1 MNKNILFLFFLVCS
15 VYSLGQ
21 NSAYITFDSLT
32 INYGKILQGDNGTVD
47 FKFTNTGDR
56 DLKINKVRS
65 SCGCTIPK
73 KPDSLI
79 APGVSDLIKVNYD
92 TERIGIINKTII
104 VNSNAANETVILKI
118 TGEVLDPE
126 SIKEIKE
133 DITPMNK

>member
-1 MNKNILFLFFLVCS
+1 MNKNLLLLIFLVFS
-15 VYSLGQ
+15 IYSKGQ
-21 NSAYITFDSLT
+21 NSAFVTFDSLT
-32 INYGKILQGDNGTVD
+32 INYGKILQGENGTVD

-79 APGVSDLIKVNYD
+79 APGVSDLIKVKYD

-104 VNSNAANETVILKI
+104 VNSNAANGTVILKI

-126 SIKEIKE
+126 NIKEIKE
-133 DITPMNK
+133 DI

>member
-1 MNKNILFLFFLVCS
+1 MNKKILLLFFLVCS
-15 VYSLGQ
+15 IYSLGQ

-104 VNSNAANETVILKI
+104 VNSNAANGTVILKI

-126 SIKEIKE
+126 NIKEIKE
-133 DITPMNK
+133 DI

>member
-1 MNKNILFLFFLVCS
+1 MNIKILLLFFLVCS
-15 VYSLGQ
+15 IYSLGQ

-133 DITPMNK
+133 DI

>member
-15 VYSLGQ
+15 VYSIGQ

-133 DITPMNK
+133 DI

>member
-1 MNKNILFLFFLVCS
+1 MNKNFLLLFFLVCS

-126 SIKEIKE
+126 NIKEIKE
-133 DITPMNK
+133 DI

>member
-1 MNKNILFLFFLVCS
+1 MNKKILLLFFLVCS
-15 VYSLGQ
+15 IYSLGQ

-104 VNSNAANETVILKI
+104 VNSNATNGTVILKI

-126 SIKEIKE
+126 NNKEIKE
-133 DITPMNK
+133 DI

>member
-1 MNKNILFLFFLVCS
+1 MNKNILLLFILVCS
-15 VYSLGQ
+15 VYSQGQ
-21 NSAYITFDSLT
+21 NSAFITFDSLT

-56 DLKINKVRS
+56 DLKINRVRS

-92 TERIGIINKTII
+92 TERIGIINKTVI
-104 VNSNAANETVILKI
+104 VNSNAANGTVILKI

-126 SIKEIKE
+126 NIKEIKE
-133 DITPMNK
+133 DI

>member
-1 MNKNILFLFFLVCS
+1 MNKNLLLLIFLVCS
-15 VYSLGQ
+15 VYSKGQ
-21 NSAYITFDSLT
+21 NSAFITFDSLT
-32 INYGKILQGDNGTVD
+32 INYGKILQGENGTVD

-79 APGVSDLIKVNYD
+79 APGVSDLIKVKYD

-104 VNSNAANETVILKI
+104 VNSNAANGTVILKI

-126 SIKEIKE
+126 NIKEIKE
-133 DITPMNK
+133 DI

>member
-1 MNKNILFLFFLVCS
+1 MNKNILLLFFIVCS
-15 VYSLGQ
+15 IYSLGQ

-92 TERIGIINKTII
+92 TERVGIINKTII

-133 DITPMNK
+133 DI

>member
-92 TERIGIINKTII
+92 TERIGKINKTII

-133 DITPMNK
+133 DI

>member
-1 MNKNILFLFFLVCS
+1 MNKNILLLFFIVCS

-133 DITPMNK
+133 DI

>member
-1 MNKNILFLFFLVCS
+1 MNKNLLILIFLVCS
-15 VYSLGQ
+15 AYSKGQ
-21 NSAYITFDSLT
+21 NSAFITFDSLT
-32 INYGKILQGDNGTVD
+32 INYGKILQGENGTVD

-79 APGVSDLIKVNYD
+79 APGVSDLIKVKYD

-104 VNSNAANETVILKI
+104 VNSNAANGTVILKI
-118 TGEVLDPE
+118 TGEILDPE
-126 SIKEIKE
+126 NIKEIKE
-133 DITPMNK
+133 DI

>member
-1 MNKNILFLFFLVCS
+1 MKKNFLLLFFLVCS

-133 DITPMNK
+133 DI

>member
-1 MNKNILFLFFLVCS
+1 MNKNILFLFFLICC

-133 DITPMNK
+133 DI

>member
-1 MNKNILFLFFLVCS
+1 MNKNFLLLFFLVCS
-15 VYSLGQ
+15 VFSLGQ

-133 DITPMNK
+133 DI

>member
-1 MNKNILFLFFLVCS
+1 MNKNFLLLFFLVYS
-15 VYSLGQ
+15 VFSLGQ

-133 DITPMNK
+133 DI

>member
-1 MNKNILFLFFLVCS
+1 MNKKILLLFFLVCS
-15 VYSLGQ
+15 IYSLGQ

-133 DITPMNK
+133 DI

>member
-1 MNKNILFLFFLVCS
+1 MNKNLLLLIFLVCS
-15 VYSLGQ
+15 VYSKGQ
-21 NSAYITFDSLT
+21 NSAFITFDSIT

-79 APGVSDLIKVNYD
+79 APGVSDLIKVKYD

-104 VNSNAANETVILKI
+104 VNSNAANGTVILKI
-118 TGEVLDPE
+118 TGEILDPE
-126 SIKEIKE
+126 NIKEIKE
-133 DITPMNK
+133 DI

>member
-1 MNKNILFLFFLVCS
+1 MNKKILLLFFLVCS
-15 VYSLGQ
+15 IYSLGQ

-32 INYGKILQGDNGTVD
+32 INYGKILQGDIGTVD

-133 DITPMNK
+133 DI

>member
-15 VYSLGQ
+15 IYSLGQ

-133 DITPMNK
+133 DI

>member
-1 MNKNILFLFFLVCS
+1 MNKNFLLLFFLVCS
-15 VYSLGQ
+15 VYTIGQ

-104 VNSNAANETVILKI
+104 VNSNAANGTVILKI

-126 SIKEIKE
+126 NIKEIKE
-133 DITPMNK
+133 DI

>member
-1 MNKNILFLFFLVCS
+1 MNKNLLLLIFLVFS
-15 VYSLGQ
+15 IYSKGQ
-21 NSAYITFDSLT
+21 NSAFITFDSLT
-32 INYGKILQGDNGTVD
+32 INYGKILQGENGTVD

-104 VNSNAANETVILKI
+104 VNSNAANGTVILKI

-126 SIKEIKE
+126 NIKEIKE
-133 DITPMNK
+133 DI

>member
-56 DLKINKVRS
+56 DLKINKVRA

-133 DITPMNK
+133 DI

>member
-1 MNKNILFLFFLVCS
+1 MNKNILLLFFIICS
-15 VYSLGQ
+15 IYSLGQ

-133 DITPMNK
+133 DI

>member
-118 TGEVLDPE
+118 NGEVLDPE

-133 DITPMNK
+133 DI

>member
-15 VYSLGQ
+15 VYTIGQ

-133 DITPMNK
+133 DI

>member
-1 MNKNILFLFFLVCS
+1 MNKNILFLFFLICS

-133 DITPMNK
+133 DI

>member
-1 MNKNILFLFFLVCS
+1 MIMNKKILLLFFLVCS
-15 VYSLGQ
+15 IYSLGQ

-133 DITPMNK
+133 DI

>member
-1 MNKNILFLFFLVCS
+1 MNKNFLLLFFLVCS
-15 VYSLGQ
+15 VYTIGQ

-92 TERIGIINKTII
+92 TERIGKINKTII
-104 VNSNAANETVILKI
+104 VNSNATNGTVILKI

-126 SIKEIKE
+126 NIKEIKE
-133 DITPMNK
+133 DI

>member
-1 MNKNILFLFFLVCS
+1 MNKNILLLFFLVCS

-104 VNSNAANETVILKI
+104 VNSNAANGTVILKI

-126 SIKEIKE
+126 NIKEIKE
-133 DITPMNK
+133 DI

>member
-1 MNKNILFLFFLVCS
+1 MNKNFLLLFFLVCS
-15 VYSLGQ
+15 VYTLGQ

-104 VNSNAANETVILKI
+104 VNSNAANGTVILKI

-126 SIKEIKE
+126 NIKEIKE
-133 DITPMNK
+133 DI

>member
-79 APGVSDLIKVNYD
+79 ALGVSDLIKVNYD

-104 VNSNAANETVILKI
+104 VNSNATNGTVILKI

-126 SIKEIKE
+126 NIKEIKE
-133 DITPMNK
+133 DI

>member
-1 MNKNILFLFFLVCS
+1 MNKNILLLFFLVCS
-15 VYSLGQ
+15 IYSLGQ

-133 DITPMNK
+133 DI

>member
-1 MNKNILFLFFLVCS
+1 MNKNLLILIFLVCS
-15 VYSLGQ
+15 AYSKGQ
-21 NSAYITFDSLT
+21 NSAFITFDSLT
-32 INYGKILQGDNGTVD
+32 INYGKILQGENGTVD

-79 APGVSDLIKVNYD
+79 APGVSDLIKVKYD

-104 VNSNAANETVILKI
+104 VNSNAANGTVILKI

-126 SIKEIKE
+126 NIKEIKE
-133 DITPMNK
+133 DI

>member
-1 MNKNILFLFFLVCS
+1 MNKNILLLFFIICS
-15 VYSLGQ
+15 IYSLGQ

-104 VNSNAANETVILKI
+104 INSNAANGTVILKI

-126 SIKEIKE
+126 NIKEIKE
-133 DITPMNK
+133 DI

>member
-15 VYSLGQ
+15 VYSLSQ

-133 DITPMNK
+133 DI

>member
-118 TGEVLDPE
+118 TGEVLDSE

-133 DITPMNK
+133 DI

>member
-104 VNSNAANETVILKI
+104 VNSNAANGTVILKI

-133 DITPMNK
+133 DI

>member
-65 SCGCTIPK
+65 SCGCTITK

-133 DITPMNK
+133 DI

>member
-1 MNKNILFLFFLVCS
+1 MNKNLLLLIFLVCS
-15 VYSLGQ
+15 VYSKGQ
-21 NSAYITFDSLT
+21 NSAFITFDSLT

-104 VNSNAANETVILKI
+104 VNSNAANGTVILKI

-126 SIKEIKE
+126 NIKEIKE
-133 DITPMNK
+133 DI